1 MLKITAK
8 LVGLGGYFFVLLLPI
23 VYPSPNAVN
32 TRLIIAIRLS
42 IVIIRITLF
51 FHISIPCTDLY
62 VNGGSQS
69 LRGGLT
75 AYHPGSPKEILPHFD
90 RDFNRIRFGVGKV
103 AGSIINITI
112 TSQRYKMDWKTLIL
126 SGFQSKCPLFEL
138 NRRRRLPRA
147 VIHHPVNPLHFIH
160 NPARHLPKHF
170 PRNLCTLRRHKITGC
185 YCP

>member
-51 FHISIPCTDLY
+51 FHISVPCTDLY

-69 LRGGLT
+69 LRRGLT
-75 AYHPGSPKEILPHFD
+75 AYHLGSSKQILPQCD
-90 RDFNRIRFGVGKV
+90 RNFNWYVISWNIWMAFKYESHMNLTGKNIGLKILYFTGFSAQMSAIRTPY
-103 AGSIINITI
+103 SYNIIVK
-112 TSQRYKMDWKTLIL
+112 YLIV
-126 SGFQSKCPLFEL
+126 F
-138 NRRRRLPRA
+138 
-147 VIHHPVNPLHFIH
+147 
-160 NPARHLPKHF
+160 
-170 PRNLCTLRRHKITGC
+170 
-185 YCP
+185 

>member
-69 LRGGLT
+69 LRRGLT
-75 AYHPGSPKEILPHFD
+75 AYHLGSSKQILPQCD
-90 RDFNRIRFGVGKV
+90 RNFNWYVI
-103 AGSIINITI
+103 SWNIWTTFKYESCPHTI
-112 TSQRYKMDWKTLIL
+112 DIS
-126 SGFQSKCPLFEL
+126 
-138 NRRRRLPRA
+138 
-147 VIHHPVNPLHFIH
+147 
-160 NPARHLPKHF
+160 
-170 PRNLCTLRRHKITGC
+170 
-185 YCP
+185 